1 MIKRILAALALLI
14 VCTGGG
20 WLLMHWT
27 QVRDFSHIISSYYAK
42 EMCTCV
48 FVIEQKEETCHNI
61 VRQYVPISEVVIDR
75 EQRAVTTTGLF
86 QSNRAHFVS
95 AQLGCTLEGPM
106 GGL

>member
-48 FVIEQKEETCHNI
+48 FVI
-61 VRQYVPISEVVIDR
+61 
-75 EQRAVTTTGLF
+75 
-86 QSNRAHFVS
+86 
-95 AQLGCTLEGPM
+95 
-106 GGL
+106 